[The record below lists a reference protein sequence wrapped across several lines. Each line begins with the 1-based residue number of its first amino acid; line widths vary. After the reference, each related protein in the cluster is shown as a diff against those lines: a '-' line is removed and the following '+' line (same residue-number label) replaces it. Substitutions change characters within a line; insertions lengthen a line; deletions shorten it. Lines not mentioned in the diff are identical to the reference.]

1 MKQPSERAS
10 FNGGLTQLRAVIFF
24 EVRPVDGR
32 NRHLSLSAS
41 PDGASCFVLVP
52 YIPVINLNI
61 RCGTI
66 GIPVCYL

>member
-1 MKQPSERAS
+1 M
-10 FNGGLTQLRAVIFF
+10 
-24 EVRPVDGR
+24 RPVDGR

-41 PDGASCFVLVP
+41 PDGASCLVLVP